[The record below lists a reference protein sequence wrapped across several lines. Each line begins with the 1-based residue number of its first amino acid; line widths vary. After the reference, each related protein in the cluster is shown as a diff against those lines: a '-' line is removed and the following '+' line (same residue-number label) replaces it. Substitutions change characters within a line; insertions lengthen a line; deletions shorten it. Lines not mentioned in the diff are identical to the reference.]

1 MVIGNYGTVSNEIAV
16 DSSMEFAVPAQ
27 LTTRAQV
34 NGYRFLLRRLDHALV
49 RRDVRMLHDPMRSQ
63 TRSLLVGFVL
73 GILVV
78 AGAVILAFLR
88 PQGAIGDALIVSG
101 KSSGALYVVVSKED
115 GSRTLHPVL
124 NLASARLITGSNA
137 EPHAVKDDKLGSLPR
152 GPLLGIP
159 GAPSAL
165 PGSAQGG
172 DSHWSLCESIELSA
186 GGSAASAA
194 GATTTV
200 VAGRPEPS
208 DRIRAAAPSDALLV
222 SREDKTYLVYDGK
235 RAEVDPA
242 NSVLARALD
251 LPGHRPRPVGT
262 GFLGATT
269 QVAALTAPAIDRAG
283 EPGPGP
289 LANVPIGGI
298 ISVAGL
304 GNASGPEMFV
314 VLADGVQPVSPFAAE
329 VIRYADSQGM
339 SEVEVVPPDALDD
352 VPVVRHLPIEDFP
365 REIPRIVDAEDGPV
379 ACIAWSKSPGTTPV
393 EKGAGEG
400 PRERATVG
408 LLIGTRLPLPD
419 SAEPV
424 RLATADSSG
433 DRVDEVY
440 VAPTHGEYVQITGL
454 DPGSPRRGSLF
465 YIGDNG
471 IRYGI
476 PDPATAA
483 VLGLGSTPHLAPW
496 AIVGRLVPGP
506 TLEPGAALMSHDS
519 LSEG

>member
-1 MVIGNYGTVSNEIAV
+1 M
-16 DSSMEFAVPAQ
+16 PAQ

-63 TRSLLVGFVL
+63 IRSLMVGLVL
-73 GILVV
+73 GILVT
-78 AGAVILAFLR
+78 AGAAILAFLR

-101 KSSGALYVVVSKED
+101 KSSGALYVVVEKDD
-115 GSRTLHPVL
+115 GSQTLHPVL

-137 EPHAVKDDKLGSLPR
+137 DPHAVKDDKLGSLPR

-159 GAPSAL
+159 GAPAAL

-172 DSHWSLCESIELSA
+172 DSHWSLCESIQLSA

-200 VAGRPEPS
+200 VAGRPELS
-208 DRIRAAAPSDALLV
+208 DRVRAAGPAEALLV
-222 SREDKTYLVYDGK
+222 GRENKTYLIYDGK

-242 NSVLARALD
+242 DSVLSRALD
-251 LPGHRPRPVGT
+251 LPAHRPRPVGT

-269 QVAALTAPAIDRAG
+269 QVPQLMAPAIDRAG

-289 LANVPIGGI
+289 LSRIPIGGI
-298 ISVAGL
+298 ISVAGV
-304 GNASGPEMFV
+304 GRDTTPEMYV

-339 SEVEVVPPDALDD
+339 SQVEVMPPDVLDE
-352 VPVVRHLPIEDFP
+352 VPVVRHLPIADFP
-365 REIPRIVDAEDGPV
+365 GEIPEIVDPEDGPV
-379 ACIAWSKSPGTTPV
+379 TCVAWSKSPGRAPA
-393 EKGAGEG
+393 GAGIGDG
-400 PRERATVG
+400 PGERAVVG
-408 LLIGTRLPLPD
+408 LLIGSKLPIAE
-419 SAEPV
+419 SATPV
-424 RLATADSSG
+424 QLATADSSG
-433 DRVDEVY
+433 DRVDQVY
-440 VAPTHGEYVQITGL
+440 LSPIHGEYVQVTGL
-454 DPGSPRRGSLF
+454 EPGSPRRGSLF
-465 YIGDNG
+465 YVADNG
-471 IRYGI
+471 IRYGV
-476 PDPATAA
+476 PDSATAE

-496 AIVGRLVPGP
+496 AIVGQLVPGP
-506 TLEPGAALMSHDS
+506 TMDLREALVSHDS

>member
-1 MVIGNYGTVSNEIAV
+1 M
-16 DSSMEFAVPAQ
+16 PAQ

-63 TRSLLVGFVL
+63 IRSLLVGLVL
-73 GILVV
+73 GLLVT
-78 AGAVILAFLR
+78 AGAAILAFLR

-101 KSSGALYVVVSKED
+101 KSSGALYVVVRQED
-115 GSRTLHPVL
+115 GSRALHPVL

-137 EPHAVKDDKLGSLPR
+137 EPHAVKDDKLDTLPR

-159 GAPSAL
+159 GAPGAL

-172 DSHWSLCESIELSA
+172 DSHWSLCESIAVSA

-200 VAGRPEPS
+200 VAGAPELT
-208 DRIRAAAPSDALLV
+208 DRIRAAGPADALLV
-222 SREDKTYLVYDGK
+222 RRDEKTYLIYDGK
-235 RAEVDPA
+235 RAEITPGDTAV
-242 NSVLARALD
+242 SRALE
-251 LPGHRPRPVGT
+251 LPAHRPRPVGT

-269 QVAALTAPAIDRAG
+269 QVPALRAPDIDRAG

-289 LANVPIGGI
+289 LSDVPVGGI
-298 ISVAGL
+298 ISVTGV
-304 GNASGPEMFV
+304 GVETGPEMYV
-314 VLADGVQPVSPFAAE
+314 VLADGVQPVSPFTAE
-329 VIRYADSQGM
+329 VIRSADSQGM
-339 SEVEVVPPDALDD
+339 SRVEVVPPDVLDE
-352 VPVVRHLPIEDFP
+352 VPVVRRLPVDDFP
-365 REIPRIVDAEDGPV
+365 VQIPRIVEAEDGPV
-379 ACIAWSKSPGTTPV
+379 TCIAWSKSPGTAPV
-393 EKGAGEG
+393 EAGTGDG
-400 PRERATVG
+400 PDERATVR
-408 LLIGTRLPLPD
+408 LLIGTRLPIEE

-440 VAPTHGEYVQITGL
+440 VPPTHGEYVQVTGL

-465 YIGDNG
+465 YVTDSG

-476 PDPATAA
+476 LDPATAH
-483 VLGLGSTPHLAPW
+483 VLGLGDTPRLAPW
-496 AIVGRLVPGP
+496 AIIGRLVPGP
-506 TLEPGAALMSHDS
+506 TLDPREALTSHDS
-519 LSEG
+519 LAGG

>member
-1 MVIGNYGTVSNEIAV
+1 M
-16 DSSMEFAVPAQ
+16 PAQ

-63 TRSLLVGFVL
+63 IRSLLVGLVL
-73 GILVV
+73 GILII
-78 AGAVILAFLR
+78 AGAAILAFLR

-101 KSSGALYVVVSKED
+101 KSSGALYVVVQKED

-124 NLASARLITGSNA
+124 NLASARLITGSDA
-137 EPHAVKDDKLGSLPR
+137 EPHAVKDDKLDSLPR

-159 GAPSAL
+159 GAPAAL

-200 VAGRPEPS
+200 VAGRPELT
-208 DRIRAAAPSDALLV
+208 DRIRAAGPAEALLV
-222 SREDKTYLVYDGK
+222 ARDDKTYLVYDGK
-235 RAEVDPA
+235 RAEVDP
-242 NSVLARALD
+242 NDSVLSRALE

-269 QVAALTAPAIDRAG
+269 QVLPLKAPVIDRAG

-289 LANVPIGGI
+289 LARIPIGGV
-298 ISVAGL
+298 ISVAGV
-304 GNASGPEMFV
+304 GRDSSSEMFV

-339 SEVEVVPPDALDD
+339 SQVEVLPPDVLDE
-352 VPVVRHLPIEDFP
+352 VPVVRRLPIEDFP
-365 REIPRIVDAEDGPV
+365 DEIPEIVEAEDGPV
-379 ACIAWSKSPGTTPV
+379 TCIAWSKSPGTAP
-393 EKGAGEG
+393 AGEG
-400 PRERATVG
+400 TGDGPGERATVG
-408 LLIGTRLPLPD
+408 LLIGTRLPIAE
-419 SAEPV
+419 SAAPV
-424 RLATADSSG
+424 ELATADSSG
-433 DRVDEVY
+433 DRVDQVY
-440 VAPTHGEYVQITGL
+440 LAPTHGEYVQITGL
-454 DPGSPRRGSLF
+454 EPGSPRRGSLF
-465 YIGDNG
+465 YVTDNG
-471 IRYGI
+471 IRHGV
-476 PDPATAA
+476 PDPATAG

-496 AIVGRLVPGP
+496 AIIGQLVPGP
-506 TLEPGAALMSHDS
+506 TLDPREALVGHDS
-519 LSEG
+519 LAEP

>member
-1 MVIGNYGTVSNEIAV
+1 M
-16 DSSMEFAVPAQ
+16 PAQ

-63 TRSLLVGFVL
+63 TRSLLVGLVL

-78 AGAVILAFLR
+78 AGAAILAFLR

-101 KSSGALYVVVSKED
+101 KSSGALYVVVKKED
-115 GSRTLHPVL
+115 GSQTLHPVL

-137 EPHAVKDDKLGSLPR
+137 EPHAVKDDKLGALPR

-159 GAPSAL
+159 GAPAAL

-186 GGSAASAA
+186 GGSAAAAA

-200 VAGRPEPS
+200 VAGRPELT
-208 DRIRAAAPSDALLV
+208 DRVRAAGPGDALLV
-222 SREDKTYLVYDGK
+222 TRDDKTYLVYDGK
-235 RAEVDPA
+235 RAELDPE

-251 LPGHRPRPVGT
+251 LPSHRPRPVGT

-269 QVAALTAPAIDRAG
+269 QVPALAAPSIDRAG
-283 EPGPGP
+283 QPGPGA
-289 LANVPIGGI
+289 LSEVPIGGI

-304 GNASGPEMFV
+304 GDNTGPEMFV

-339 SEVEVVPPDALDD
+339 SEVAVVPPDALDD
-352 VPVVRHLPIEDFP
+352 VPVVARLPVADFP

-379 ACIAWSKSPGTTPV
+379 TCVTWSKSPGTAPA

-400 PRERATVG
+400 PHERATIG
-408 LLIGTRLPLPD
+408 LLIGTRLPIPD

-440 VAPTHGEYVQITGL
+440 LAPAHGEYLQITGL

-465 YIGDNG
+465 YVGDNG
-471 IRYGI
+471 IRYGV
-476 PDPATAA
+476 PDPATAT
-483 VLGLGSTPHLAPW
+483 VLGLGSTPRLAPW
-496 AIVGRLVPGP
+496 AIVGQLVPGP
-506 TLEPGAALMSHDS
+506 TLEPTAALMSHDS
-519 LSEG
+519 LTEG